1 MTNIYNLLFQRMNR
15 NQLYRQTLKF
25 ATDLG
30 FDLAPLRSSYRYT
43 NTDFL
48 RTKIK
53 VYKRNLDN
61 RNNNYTRALK
71 ISRENMQPLRDN
83 QTRFGSSNVY
93 WEKEVRRLRQRVK
106 RRKPSVIQNIFN
118 QRNILKP
125 IVQAKSEKIEKKKN
139 IIKTNSFKI

>member
-1 MTNIYNLLFQRMNR
+1 MTNIYNLLFQRMNL

-30 FDLAPLRSSYRYT
+30 FDLAPLQSSYRST
-43 NTDFL
+43 NTDFW

-93 WEKEVRRLRQRVK
+93 WKKEVRRLRQRVK

-118 QRNILKP
+118 QRKYF
-125 IVQAKSEKIEKKKN
+125 E
-139 IIKTNSFKI
+139 TNCTSQIREN